1 MWRSYLAAFL
11 LVAVVLGGFAAQS
24 YAVGAAEEI
33 ASLIPA
39 SLESAQ
45 ADESLERA
53 YALYLKKT
61 PLLST
66 LYVHSSLEEIDE
78 AFEAWPWGSQRITGD
93 KPAAWLICCAACL
106 KPTG

>member
-45 ADESLERA
+45 PMPLT
-53 YALYLKKT
+53 LKKRRCSPPCMSILPWRKST
-61 PLLST
+61 RLLKIASP
-66 LYVHSSLEEIDE
+66 
-78 AFEAWPWGSQRITGD
+78 AWPWGSQRITGD